1 MKIAEISIKRPSIII
16 VLFIALLLGGL
27 FSYKNL
33 SYELVPK
40 FEVNVITVAT
50 VYPGASPSEIENT
63 VTKKIEDAVA
73 SLENVKKV
81 EAMSFESLSTVMIYL
96 NSTANVD
103 LSLNDAQRKINAILK
118 DLPKDVDPPSLQ
130 KYSLS
135 DLPILTLSI
144 TSDLTEKELYD
155 LLDKKIQPIFSRV
168 NGVAKVEL
176 IGGEERQI
184 QVLLDPK
191 KLEAYGLSVPMVQQI
206 ILGSNLDF
214 PTGNV
219 KSKDKQTIIRL
230 EGKYKNVQEMRD
242 LVIAS
247 QGGIDIRLG
256 DVADVQDGIKE
267 IEKIARLNQ
276 KSTILMQVIK
286 QSDANAVTVSE
297 LTHETIKEV
306 ENNYKDQNINI
317 KVANDSSEFTLEAAN
332 AVMFDLFLAI
342 VLVAFVMLF
351 FLHSFRNAIIVMVAI
366 PLSLI
371 ATFIGIYL
379 LGYTLN
385 LLSLLALSLV
395 VGILVDDAIVV
406 IENIHRHMEMGKN
419 KVRASY
425 DGAKEIGFTVTAIT
439 LVIVVVFLPIAMS
452 SGLVPNII
460 KQFCVTVI
468 IATLLSLLVSF
479 TIVPWLF
486 SRYGRIEV
494 IKPSTFFGKIIHGF
508 EKGLN
513 AFTHTISNL
522 LVWSLNSTK
531 NTIIVIIIVALSF
544 FGSIALLPMGYIGAE
559 FFPKTDKGEFLVQ
572 LELDKDASLQQTNKV
587 TQKVEDFL
595 GTKPEV
601 VDMITTVGQS
611 SEGYGGAQATK
622 YKSEIHVILTDKK
635 QRKENS
641 FVYAAKLKN
650 ELTPLIADAKIKTVP
665 VGLIGAEEAP
675 LALTVTGATLDDA
688 MDFAIHA
695 KELLDKIPGTME
707 TKLTTETGSP
717 EINVQV
723 NRDKMAALGLDM
735 YTVGMTM
742 QTAFNGNKDG
752 KFRAG
757 EYEYDI
763 NIRFQEYARTTIDDV
778 KEISFKNNVGQ
789 DIKLAQFADI
799 KYSSGPSI
807 LERRDKSPSVTIK
820 SQTIGR
826 APGAIAE
833 EWVPQFE
840 TLKMKP
846 GVKYLWTG
854 TMEDQEEGFG
864 TLGVA
869 LLAAII
875 LVYLVMVAL
884 YDSFSKPFIVIF
896 SVPLSFIGALLAL
909 AIANI
914 SLNIF
919 TILGIIMLI
928 GLVCKNAIL
937 LVDFANHRVQAGD
950 SVHDA
955 LIAANHARL
964 RPILMTTIAMV
975 IGMVPIALA
984 SGAGAEMNNGLAVVI
999 IGGLLSSLLLTLVIV
1014 PIIYSIFDKI
1024 GNRFGKKEKLNYEHL
1039 MNADYDYNEGFIDE
1053 FTSKNINNK

>member
-16 VLFIALLLGGL
+16 VMFIALLLGGI

-33 SYELVPK
+33 SYELIPK
-40 FEVNVITVAT
+40 FEINVITVAT

-81 EAMSFESLSTVMIYL
+81 EAMSFESLSTIMIYL
-96 NSTANVD
+96 NSDADAD

-135 DLPILTLSI
+135 DLPIMTLSI
-144 TSDLTEKELYD
+144 TSNLSEKELYD
-155 LLDKKIQPIFSRV
+155 LLDKKIQPIFSRI
-168 NGVAKVEL
+168 NGVAKVDL

-191 KLEAYGLSVPMVQQI
+191 RLEAYGLNVPMVQQV
-206 ILGSNLDF
+206 ILASNLDF

-219 KSKDKQTIIRL
+219 KTDDKQTIIRL
-230 EGKYKNVQEMRD
+230 AGKYKDIEEMRN

-256 DVADVQDGIKE
+256 EIADVQDGIKE
-267 IEKIARLNQ
+267 IEKIARFNQ
-276 KSTILMQVIK
+276 ESTILMQVIK
-286 QSDANAVTVSE
+286 QSDANAVSVSQ
-297 LTHETIKEV
+297 LTKQAITEV
-306 ENNYKDQNINI
+306 EKNYADSDIHFNI
-317 KVANDSSEFTLEAAN
+317 ANDTSDFTLEAADG
-332 AVMFDLFLAI
+332 VMFDLFLAI

-351 FLHSFRNAIIVMVAI
+351 FLHSLRNAVIVMVAI
-366 PLSLI
+366 PLSLV
-371 ATFIGIYL
+371 ATFIGLYL
-379 LGYTLN
+379 FDYTLN

-468 IATLLSLLVSF
+468 IATMLSLLVSF
-479 TIVPWLF
+479 TVVPWLF
-486 SRYGRIEV
+486 SRFGKIEV
-494 IKPSTFFGKIIHGF
+494 IKPTSFFGKIIHGF

-513 AFTHTISNL
+513 SFTHGISDL
-522 LVWSLNSTK
+522 LVWSLKSTK
-531 NTIIVIIIVALSF
+531 NTIIVIIVVGISF
-544 FGSIALLPMGYIGAE
+544 FVSIALLPMGYIGFD

-572 LELDKDASLQQTNKV
+572 LELDKDASVQQTNQL
-587 TQKVEDFL
+587 TQEVETYL
-595 GTKPEV
+595 RTKPEI

-611 SEGYGGAQATK
+611 SEGYGGIQATK
-622 YKSEIHVILTDKK
+622 YKSEIQVILTDKK
-635 QRKENS
+635 LRKENS

-650 ELTPLIADAKIKTVP
+650 ELIPIVVNAKVKTVP
-665 VGLIGAEEAP
+665 VGMMGAEEAP
-675 LALTVTGATLDDA
+675 ISLTVTGSTIDDA
-688 MDFAIHA
+688 MDFAIQA
-695 KELLDKIPGTME
+695 KELLEQIPGSME
-707 TKLTTETGSP
+707 VKLTAETGSP

-723 NRDKMAALGLDM
+723 DRDKMAALGLDM

-742 QTAFNGNKDG
+742 QTAFNGNTDG

-763 NIRFQEYARTTIDDV
+763 NIRFQDYARRTIDDV
-778 KEISFKNNVGQ
+778 KDITFTNAMGQ
-789 DIKLAQFADI
+789 QIKLQQFAQVI
-799 KYSSGPSI
+799 YSSGPSV
-807 LERRDKSPSVTIK
+807 LERRDKTPSVTIK

-826 APGAIAE
+826 SAGAIAD
-833 EWVPQFE
+833 EWTSKFD
-840 TLKMKP
+840 TLEKKP
-846 GVKYLWTG
+846 GVNYLWSG
-854 TMEDQEEGFG
+854 SMEDQQEGFG
-864 TLGVA
+864 TLGIA

-896 SVPLSFIGALLAL
+896 SVPLSFIGALLAMAL
-909 AIANI
+909 TNI

-975 IGMVPIALA
+975 IGMIPIALA
-984 SGAGAEMNNGLAVVI
+984 DGAGAEMNNGLAIVI

-1014 PIIYSIFDKI
+1014 PIVYYIFDKI
-1024 GNRFGKKEKLNYEHL
+1024 SNFFGKKEPIDYSSLISQEYTLNK
-1039 MNADYDYNEGFIDE
+1039 DYVDE
-1053 FTSKNINNK
+1053 FEPKKHN

>member
-16 VLFIALLLGGL
+16 VLFIALLLGGI

-40 FEVNVITVAT
+40 FEINIITVAT

-96 NSTANVD
+96 NPDANAD

-135 DLPILTLSI
+135 DLPIMTLSI
-144 TSDLTEKELYD
+144 TSNLNEKELYD
-155 LLDKKIQPIFSRV
+155 LLDKKIQPVFSRV
-168 NGVAKVEL
+168 NGVAKVDL
-176 IGGEERQI
+176 IGGEQREI

-191 KLEAYGLSVPMVQQI
+191 KVEAYGLSVPQVQQI

-214 PTGNV
+214 PTGSV
-219 KSKDKQTIIRL
+219 KSQDKQTLIRL
-230 EGKYKNVQEMRD
+230 AGKYKNVEEMRN

-247 QGGIDIRLG
+247 QGGIDIRLS
-256 DVADVQDGIKE
+256 DIADVQDGVKE
-267 IEKIARLNQ
+267 IDKIARLNQ

-286 QSDANAVTVSE
+286 QSDANAVSVSE
-297 LTHETIKEV
+297 LTYKVIDEV
-306 ENNYKDQNINI
+306 QQNYKDQDIQI

-332 AVMFDLFLAI
+332 SVIFDLFIAI
-342 VLVAFVMLF
+342 LLVAFVMLF
-351 FLHSFRNAIIVMVAI
+351 FLHSLRNALIVMVAI
-366 PLSLI
+366 PLSLV

-468 IATLLSLLVSF
+468 IATMLSLLVSF

-486 SRYGRIEV
+486 SRYGKIEI
-494 IKPSTFFGKIIHGF
+494 IKASSFFGKILHGF
-508 EKGLN
+508 EKGLSS
-513 AFTHTISNL
+513 FTHGISNL

-531 NTIIVIIIVALSF
+531 NTIIVLIIVAVAF
-544 FGSIALLPMGYIGAE
+544 FGSLTLPALGYVGGE

-572 LELDKDASLQQTNKV
+572 LELDKDASVQQTNQM
-587 TQKVEDFL
+587 TQKVEEFL
-595 GTKPEV
+595 RTKPEV

-611 SEGYGGAQATK
+611 SEGYGGIQATK

-635 QRKENS
+635 LRKESS

-650 ELTPLIADAKIKTVP
+650 ELAPLVVGAKVKTVP
-665 VGLIGAEEAP
+665 VGLMGAEEAP
-675 LALTVTGATLDDA
+675 LALTITGSNLEDA
-688 MDFAIHA
+688 MEFAIQA

-707 TKLTTETGSP
+707 SKLTTETGSP

-723 NRDKMAALGLDM
+723 DRDKMASLGLDM

-742 QTAFNGNKDG
+742 QTAFNGNTDG

-763 NIRFQEYARTTIDDV
+763 NIRFQEFARTTIDDV
-778 KEISFKNNVGQ
+778 KNINFKNNRGE
-789 DIKLAQFADI
+789 DIKLQQFADI
-799 KYSSGPSI
+799 KYSSGPSV

-826 APGAIAE
+826 APGDIAN
-833 EWVPQFE
+833 EWLPQFDQL
-840 TLKMKP
+840 TMKP
-846 GVKYLWTG
+846 GVKYQWTG
-854 TMEDQEEGFG
+854 TMADQEEGFG
-864 TLGVA
+864 TLGIA

-914 SLNIF
+914 TLNIF

-937 LVDFANHRVQAGD
+937 LVDFANHRVEAGD

-975 IGMVPIALA
+975 IGMIPIAMA

-999 IGGLLSSLLLTLVIV
+999 IGGLLSSLILTLVIV

-1024 GNRFGKKEKLNYEHL
+1024 SKRFGKKEEVNYAALISE
-1039 MNADYDYNEGFIDE
+1039 DFEFNENFVDE
-1053 FTSKNINNK
+1053 FAKKEDDKE

>member
-1 MKIAEISIKRPSIII
+1 MKLAEISIKRPSIII
-16 VLFIALLLGGL
+16 VMFIALLLGGI

-33 SYELVPK
+33 SYELIPK

-81 EAMSFESLSTVMIYL
+81 EAMSFESLSTIMIYL
-96 NSTANVD
+96 NAEANVD

-135 DLPILTLSI
+135 DLPIMALSV
-144 TSDLTEKELYD
+144 TSKLNEKELYD
-155 LLDKKIQPIFSRV
+155 LLDKKIQPIFSRI

-191 KLEAYGLSVPMVQQI
+191 KIEGYGLSVPAVQQMV
-206 ILGSNLDF
+206 LGSNLDF

-219 KSKDKQTIIRL
+219 KSQDKQTLIRL
-230 EGKYKNVQEMRD
+230 AGKYKDVQEMRN

-247 QGGIDIRLG
+247 QGGIDIRLQ
-256 DVADVQDGIKE
+256 DVADVQDGVKE
-267 IEKIARLNQ
+267 IEKIARFNQ
-276 KSTILMQVIK
+276 QSTILMQIIK
-286 QSDANAVTVSE
+286 QSDANAVTISE
-297 LTHETIKEV
+297 LTRETIDEV
-306 ENNYKDQNINI
+306 QKNYSDQDLKF
-317 KVANDSSEFTLEAAN
+317 KVANDTSEFTLEAADG
-332 AVMFDLFLAI
+332 VMFDLFLAI

-351 FLHSFRNAIIVMVAI
+351 FLHSLRNAVIVMIAI

-371 ATFIGIYL
+371 ATFIGLYL
-379 LGYTLN
+379 FGYSLN

-468 IATLLSLLVSF
+468 IATMLSLLVSF

-486 SRYGRIEV
+486 SRYGKIEI
-494 IKPSTFFGKIIHGF
+494 IKPTTIFGKVIHYF

-513 AFTHTISNL
+513 SFTHAISDL
-522 LVWSLNSTK
+522 LVWSLKSFK
-531 NTIIVIIIVALSF
+531 NTIIVMIVVGISF
-544 FGSIALLPMGYIGAE
+544 FTAIALIPMGYIGFE
-559 FFPKTDKGEFLVQ
+559 FLPKTDKGEFLVQ
-572 LELDKDASLQQTNKV
+572 LELDKDASVQQTNKV
-587 TQKVEDFL
+587 TQEVEEYL
-595 GTKPEV
+595 RTKPEI

-611 SEGYGGAQATK
+611 SEGYGGIQATK
-622 YKSEIHVILTDKK
+622 YKSEIQVILTDKK
-635 QRKENS
+635 LRKENS
-641 FVYAAKLKN
+641 FIYAAKLKN
-650 ELTPLIADAKIKTVP
+650 ELVPLVVNAKVKTVP
-665 VGLIGAEEAP
+665 IGIIGAEEAP
-675 LALTVTGATLDDA
+675 ISLTVTGPTLNEA
-688 MDFAIHA
+688 MDFAIQA
-695 KELLDKIPGTME
+695 KELLETVPGAME
-707 TKLTTETGSP
+707 VKLTAETGSP

-723 NRDKMAALGLDM
+723 DRDKMAALGIDM

-742 QTAFNGNKDG
+742 QTAFNGNTDG

-763 NIRFQEYARTTIDDV
+763 NIRFQDYARTTIDDV
-778 KEISFKNNVGQ
+778 KEISFTNQMGQ
-789 DIKLAQFADI
+789 HIKLSQFADI
-799 KYSSGPSI
+799 NYSSGPSV
-807 LERRDKSPSVTIK
+807 LERRDKTPSVTIK

-826 APGAIAE
+826 DPGQIAD
-833 EWVPQFE
+833 EWTAQFDQLE
-840 TLKMKP
+840 KKA
-846 GVKYLWTG
+846 GVNYQWSG
-854 TMEDQEEGFG
+854 TMEDQQEGFG
-864 TLGVA
+864 TLGIA

-896 SVPLSFIGALLAL
+896 SVPLSFIGALLAMAL
-909 AIANI
+909 TNI

-937 LVDFANHRVQAGD
+937 LVDFANQKVKAGD

-975 IGMVPIALA
+975 IGMIPIAMA
-984 SGAGAEMNNGLAVVI
+984 KGAGAEMNNGLAVVI

-1014 PIIYSIFDKI
+1014 PIVYSLFDKI
-1024 GNRFGKKEKLNYEHL
+1024 SNFFGKKEIV
-1039 MNADYDYNEGFIDE
+1039 DYNSLMTEDFEFNENFVDE
-1053 FTSKNINNK
+1053 FASKNK